1 MTANEKKQLMAAAC
15 KVRMGV
21 IKGTHAAKAATRRS
35 PVAPAIP
42 AGACPPQICLPI
54 CTARN

>member
-21 IKGTHAAKAATRRS
+21 IKGTHAAKGRPSRREPVRRRS
-35 PVAPAIP
+35 VHLSVLQ
-42 AGACPPQICLPI
+42 G
-54 CTARN
+54 N